1 MSNGLKLKGYNMTSK
16 NLKNLLGIEE
26 CIRYY
31 PPNIEKVQDSETIF
45 RNDREIDLYL
55 HIPFCKT
62 PCGFCPFNQYLYK
75 ENEVRSYLSVIEKE
89 IKILK
94 ALNNLTQLK
103 IKTIWIG
110 GGTPSD
116 LNEEDLEKILKII
129 HENFNLD
136 YVEEFTIEAKPILK
150 LFTDSKIRLLH
161 KYKVNRI
168 SLGVQSTNQKYL
180 KVLGRGYDPDDA
192 FEMIKRIKQNNFVL
206 NIDMIYRL
214 PGQTLTEV
222 AEDVDRVKSL
232 GIDHISWFPFVS
244 HQGTPIEKK
253 MNREERL
260 EKADRNQYFEMFNVI
275 LESMNLDGYEQYTPY
290 YFSKEKKCQYHID
303 RWQMPQ
309 LETLGIGAG
318 AFSFFNG
325 WIYANAH
332 NIKSYQEAINNET
345 PPIVMGRK
353 LNQIEK
359 ITRLAVLGIKFF
371 TINMDEFQ
379 KYSGVKM
386 DVFYQ
391 KELKILEE
399 LGLIEVHKNQIDC
412 TLLGKAFNNDISM
425 YFSTD
430 SAKWINQ
437 PQAIQLIGEGL

>member
-1 MSNGLKLKGYNMTSK
+1 MTLK
-16 NLKNLLGIEE
+16 NLKNILGIEE

-31 PPNIEKVQDSETIF
+31 PPNIEKVQNSETIF
-45 RNDREIDLYL
+45 RNNREIDLYL

-62 PCGFCPFNQYLYK
+62 PCGFCPFNRYLYQ
-75 ENEVRSYLSVIEKE
+75 ENEVKSYLSAIEKE
-89 IKILK
+89 IQILK

-116 LNEEDLEKILKII
+116 LNEDALEKILRII
-129 HENFNLD
+129 QENFNLD
-136 YVEEFTIEAKPILK
+136 YLKEFTIEVKPILR
-150 LFTDSKIRLLH
+150 LFTDLKIRLLK

-180 KVLGRGYDPDDA
+180 KVLGRGYNPDDA
-192 FEMIKRIKQNNFVL
+192 FEMIKRIQQNNFIL

-214 PGQTLTEV
+214 PGQTQTEV

-232 GIDHISWFPFVS
+232 EIDHVSWFPYVS
-244 HQGTPIEKK
+244 HQGTPLAKK
-253 MNREERL
+253 MNRGEL
-260 EKADRNQYFEMFNVI
+260 PKKADKNQYFEIFNVI
-275 LESMNLDGYEQYTPY
+275 LESMNHNGYQQYTPY

-309 LETLGIGAG
+309 LETIGIGAG

-332 NIKSYQEAINNET
+332 NINRYQEAINNQK

-353 LNQIEK
+353 LNLIEK
-359 ITRLAVLGIKFF
+359 ITRLAVL
-371 TINMDEFQ
+371 
-379 KYSGVKM
+379 
-386 DVFYQ
+386 
-391 KELKILEE
+391 
-399 LGLIEVHKNQIDC
+399 
-412 TLLGKAFNNDISM
+412 
-425 YFSTD
+425 
-430 SAKWINQ
+430 
-437 PQAIQLIGEGL
+437 IGTANPIPMEPSL

>member
-1 MSNGLKLKGYNMTSK
+1 MTLK
-16 NLKNLLGIEE
+16 NLKNILGIEE

-31 PPNIEKVQDSETIF
+31 PPNIEKVQNSETIF
-45 RNDREIDLYL
+45 RNNREIDLYL

-62 PCGFCPFNQYLYK
+62 PCGFCPFNRYLYQ
-75 ENEVRSYLSVIEKE
+75 ENEVKSYLSAIEKE
-89 IKILK
+89 IQILK

-116 LNEEDLEKILKII
+116 LNEDALEKILRII
-129 HENFNLD
+129 QENFNLD
-136 YVEEFTIEAKPILK
+136 YLKEFTIEVKPILR
-150 LFTDSKIRLLH
+150 LFTDLKTRLLK

-180 KVLGRGYDPDDA
+180 KVLGRGYNPDDA
-192 FEMIKRIKQNNFVL
+192 FEMIKRIQQNNFIL

-214 PGQTLTEV
+214 PGQTQTEV
-222 AEDVDRVKSL
+222 AEDVDRVNSL
-232 GIDHISWFPFVS
+232 GIDHVSWFPYVS
-244 HQGTPIEKK
+244 HQGTPLAKK
-253 MNREERL
+253 MNREEL
-260 EKADRNQYFEMFNVI
+260 PKKADKNQYFEMFNVI
-275 LESMNLDGYEQYTPY
+275 LESMNHNGYQQYTPY

-309 LETLGIGAG
+309 LETIGIGAG

-332 NIKSYQEAINNET
+332 NINRYQEAINNQK

-353 LNQIEK
+353 LNPIEK

-371 TINMDEFQ
+371 TTNMDEFQ

-391 KELKILEE
+391 RELKILEE

-412 TLLGKAFNNDISM
+412 TLLGKAFNNDIST

-430 SAKWINQ
+430 SAKRINQ
-437 PQAIQLIGEGL
+437 PQAIHLMGKGL

>member
-1 MSNGLKLKGYNMTSK
+1 MTLK
-16 NLKNLLGIEE
+16 NLKNILGIEE

-31 PPNIEKVQDSETIF
+31 PPNIEKVQNSETIF
-45 RNDREIDLYL
+45 RNNREIDLYL

-62 PCGFCPFNQYLYK
+62 PCGFCPFNRYLYQ
-75 ENEVRSYLSVIEKE
+75 ENEVKSYLSAIEKE
-89 IKILK
+89 IQILK

-116 LNEEDLEKILKII
+116 LNEDALEKILRII
-129 HENFNLD
+129 QENFNLD
-136 YVEEFTIEAKPILK
+136 YLKEFTIEVKPILR
-150 LFTDSKIRLLH
+150 LFTDLKTRLLK

-180 KVLGRGYDPDDA
+180 KVLGRGYNPDDA
-192 FEMIKRIKQNNFVL
+192 FEMIKRIQQNNFIL

-214 PGQTLTEV
+214 PGQTQTEV

-232 GIDHISWFPFVS
+232 GIDHVSWFPYVS
-244 HQGTPIEKK
+244 HQGTPLAKK
-253 MNREERL
+253 MNRGEL
-260 EKADRNQYFEMFNVI
+260 PKKADKNQYFEMFNVI
-275 LESMNLDGYEQYTPY
+275 LESMNHNGYQQYTPY

-309 LETLGIGAG
+309 LETIGIGAG

-332 NIKSYQEAINNET
+332 NINRYQEAINNQK

-353 LNQIEK
+353 LNPIEK

-371 TINMDEFQ
+371 TTNMDEFQ

-391 KELKILEE
+391 RELKILEE

-412 TLLGKAFNNDISM
+412 TLLGKAFNNDIST

-430 SAKWINQ
+430 SAKRISQ
-437 PQAIQLIGEGL
+437 PQAIHLMGKGL

>member
-1 MSNGLKLKGYNMTSK
+1 MTLK
-16 NLKNLLGIEE
+16 NLKNILGIEE

-31 PPNIEKVQDSETIF
+31 PPNIEKVQNSETIF
-45 RNDREIDLYL
+45 RNNREIDLYL

-62 PCGFCPFNQYLYK
+62 PCGFCPFNRYLYQ
-75 ENEVRSYLSVIEKE
+75 ENEVKSYLSAIEKE
-89 IKILK
+89 IQILK

-116 LNEEDLEKILKII
+116 LNEDALEKILRII
-129 HENFNLD
+129 QENFNLD
-136 YVEEFTIEAKPILK
+136 YLKEFTIEVKPILR
-150 LFTDSKIRLLH
+150 LFTDLKIRLLK

-180 KVLGRGYDPDDA
+180 KVLGRGYNPDDA
-192 FEMIKRIKQNNFVL
+192 FEMIKRIQQNNFIL

-214 PGQTLTEV
+214 PGQTQTEV

-232 GIDHISWFPFVS
+232 EIDHVSWFPYVS
-244 HQGTPIEKK
+244 HQGTPLAKK
-253 MNREERL
+253 MNRGEL
-260 EKADRNQYFEMFNVI
+260 PKKADKNQYFEIFNVI
-275 LESMNLDGYEQYTPY
+275 LESMNHNGYQQYTPY

-309 LETLGIGAG
+309 LETIGIGAG

-332 NIKSYQEAINNET
+332 NINRYQEAINNQK

-353 LNQIEK
+353 LNLIEK

-391 KELKILEE
+391 RELKILEE
-399 LGLIEVHKNQIDC
+399 LGLIEVHKNQVDC
-412 TLLGKAFNNDISM
+412 TLLGKAFNNDIST

-430 SAKWINQ
+430 SAKRISQ
-437 PQAIQLIGEGL
+437 PQAIHLMCKGL